1 MQGNEPQLIAT
12 DELVDTSTKDGN
24 APGLTKMELYQAEVR
39 EYNRITA
46 EERERRRAKRKRA
59 KAGRKAN
66 RKKR

>member
-1 MQGNEPQLIAT
+1 MQGNEPRLIAT

-24 APGLTKMELYQAEVR
+24 APSPTKMELYQAEVR

-46 EERERRRAKRKRA
+46 EERDRRRAKRKRA